1 MIEQIGT
8 ALVPYRML
16 LLIGIAFSIFGILVI
31 IFVAAI
37 RRIIGGVQE
46 RKAIISEEELLKTN
60 WGEASLLDKNK
71 AMRQVVAPNGVDPN
85 INSYLILNDGGKDIY
100 IRCFSIVAMPKR
112 TVFARTF
119 TSLLNFGNCS
129 SAIFIEPLSEA
140 ESSRTLDKHVVI
152 LEGEAITA

>member
-16 LLIGIAFSIFGILVI
+16 LLIGITFSIFGILVI

-60 WGEASLLDKNK
+60 WGKLL
-71 AMRQVVAPNGVDPN
+71 
-85 INSYLILNDGGKDIY
+85 YLI
-100 IRCFSIVAMPKR
+100 R
-112 TVFARTF
+112 TKQCVR
-119 TSLLNFGNCS
+119 
-129 SAIFIEPLSEA
+129 
-140 ESSRTLDKHVVI
+140 
-152 LEGEAITA
+152 